1 MNAQPP
7 ASPTAQVPNPQQ
19 QNPLA
24 PGPQAEYAQKPNE
37 PKRPRGKGMG
47 VTSLLLSLGAL
58 LIGVALAVAFA
69 LSAGPYINQTGR
81 TLAEQETMPGDTMVF
96 ATVIQYSFAI
106 PSIFGLAAI
115 VLGIIAMVTK
125 RGRGL
130 GVIGMIIA
138 LVAPLLC
145 IVTTVLL
152 IIFAV

>member
-1 MNAQPP
+1 M
-7 ASPTAQVPNPQQ
+7 
-19 QNPLA
+19 
-24 PGPQAEYAQKPNE
+24 
-37 PKRPRGKGMG
+37 
-47 VTSLLLSLGAL
+47 TSLLLSLGAL